1 MKKLKLASKLAI
13 WIGMAL
19 FVALG
24 ALVAVTVFTT
34 QSAIQKGIS
43 GELSSL
49 AEANGEAVQN
59 IFNSVEN
66 AAQGMQN
73 YMEDAFEKAVQKPE
87 ENTVPQSPE
96 AAALFQSEL
105 YSGKNLTPISH
116 SAEQFI
122 VQTARNLVK
131 ENNGIIGVGVM
142 FEPYAFES
150 DIRDYGFYIDTNTV
164 DSSFTPY
171 QSYEDY
177 ARRLCEGSFLHDTSA
192 GKTILYFTAIFVW
205 GGAGRILWN
214 ADPA

>member
-1 MKKLKLASKLAI
+1 M
-13 WIGMAL
+13 
-19 FVALG
+19 
-24 ALVAVTVFTT
+24 
-34 QSAIQKGIS
+34 
-43 GELSSL
+43 
-49 AEANGEAVQN
+49 
-59 IFNSVEN
+59 
-66 AAQGMQN
+66 
-73 YMEDAFEKAVQKPE
+73 
-87 ENTVPQSPE
+87 PQSPE

-177 ARRLCEGSFLHDTSA
+177 AKGSFLHDTSA

-205 GGAGRILWN
+205 GGGWSYPMERRSCITIRCWVR
-214 ADPA
+214 

>member
-73 YMEDAFEKAVQKPE
+73 YIC
-87 ENTVPQSPE
+87 
-96 AAALFQSEL
+96 LL
-105 YSGKNLTPISH
+105 Y
-116 SAEQFI
+116 
-122 VQTARNLVK
+122 
-131 ENNGIIGVGVM
+131 
-142 FEPYAFES
+142 
-150 DIRDYGFYIDTNTV
+150 
-164 DSSFTPY
+164 
-171 QSYEDY
+171 
-177 ARRLCEGSFLHDTSA
+177 TS
-192 GKTILYFTAIFVW
+192 
-205 GGAGRILWN
+205 N
-214 ADPA
+214 